1 MAENLKDKMAN
12 GLLWGALNNGG
23 MQLLNIIFGIVI
35 ARRVDPGDFG
45 LMAMLTVF
53 SSIAANLQES
63 GFISALINRKN
74 ASKQD
79 FNSVFWFNISVSAIV
94 YIILWFCAPLI
105 ALYNHQP
112 ILTSLARYAFI
123 GFFLASFS
131 IVPRSQL
138 MKELRVKEQ
147 TIVSLTALLISGTVG
162 IIMAVCGMA
171 YWGLA
176 TQSIVF
182 VTMVSIL
189 SWYFTGWKPSLSFSF
204 KPIKEM
210 FGFSVKMLVTS
221 IVNNLNKYAFETLMG
236 RYYPKSDIGQY
247 SQANKWNQMGS
258 SLITGMVQGVAQ
270 PMFVAI
276 RDDSSSITDL
286 QERYQRAFRKMLRF
300 ICFIAFPAMFGLA
313 LVAPELIVITV
324 TDKYLES
331 ARLMQI
337 LCIGGAFLPI
347 AALYYNFIISRGK
360 SNVYMWNMIAQVL
373 LILADLFIVQH
384 FHLVLCG
391 FSGIKLMIVIYIFI
405 IIFWTFI
412 WHLFIWREI
421 HLSIWNALKD
431 IMPFLLIATITMG
444 VTYFCTESIENQYL
458 LLLSR
463 IMIATIV
470 YLTILWLLKAQVMRE
485 CIGYL
490 RKKHNVK
497 E

>member
-1 MAENLKDKMAN
+1 MSTTNLKDKMAS

-23 MQLLNIIFGIVI
+23 MQVLNIIFGIVI
-35 ARRVDPGDFG
+35 ARKVEPGDFG
-45 LMAMLTVF
+45 LIAMLTIF
-53 SSIAANLQES
+53 SSIASNLQES
-63 GFISALINRKN
+63 GFISALINRKD
-74 ASKQD
+74 ASQRD
-79 FNSVFWFNISVSAIV
+79 FNSVFWFNISVSAVI

-105 ALYNHQP
+105 AKYNHQP
-112 ILTSLARYAFI
+112 ILTSLARYSFI
-123 GFFLASFS
+123 GFILASFS

-147 TIVSLTALLISGTVG
+147 TIVGLASLMVSGTVG
-162 IIMAVCGMA
+162 IIMAICGMA

-189 SWYFTGWKPSLSFSF
+189 SWHFTGWRPSFTFNF

-210 FGFSVKMLVTS
+210 FGFSLKMLVTN

-236 RYYPKSDIGQY
+236 RYYPKADIGQY

-258 SLITGMVQGVAQ
+258 SFITGMVQSVAQ
-270 PMFVAI
+270 PMFIAI
-276 RDDSSSITDL
+276 RDDGGDAKGL

-331 ARLMQI
+331 AKLMQI
-337 LCIGGAFLPI
+337 LCIGGAFMPI
-347 AALYYNFIISRGK
+347 SALYYYFIISRGK
-360 SNVYMWNMIAQVL
+360 SNVYMWNMIVQVL
-373 LILADLFIVQH
+373 LILSDLFLVQH
-384 FHLVLCG
+384 FHLSLYG
-391 FSGIKLMIVIYIFI
+391 TTGIKLMIIIYVTI
-405 IIFWTFI
+405 IILWTCI

-421 HLSIWNALKD
+421 HLSLWKALKD
-431 IMPFLLIATITMG
+431 ILPFLLIASFTMA
-444 VTYFCTESIENQYL
+444 VTYLCTKSIGNLYL
-458 LLLSR
+458 LLFSR
-463 IMIATIV
+463 IIIAAII
-470 YLTILWLLKAQVMRE
+470 YLTTLWLLKAQVMRE

-490 RKKHNVK
+490 KKK
-497 E
+497 KI